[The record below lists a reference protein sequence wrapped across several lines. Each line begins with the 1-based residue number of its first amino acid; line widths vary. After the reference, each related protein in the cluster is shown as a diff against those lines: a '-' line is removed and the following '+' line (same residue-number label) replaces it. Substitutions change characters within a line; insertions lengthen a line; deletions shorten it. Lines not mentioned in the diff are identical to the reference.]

1 VTADPGALKGQRVV
15 VTGASGLMGFPI
27 AMELASDNDVTA
39 VARFSD
45 NNRDADALEVAGA
58 GVIRFDLA
66 DPDLSPLPDEA
77 DVVFHFGAMTAFPAS
92 ATERALQME
101 VNARATGRLALR
113 YRKCQAFVH
122 ASASIYQFQGE
133 RRLRE
138 EDPPGLINGIN
149 NYCASK
155 IAAEQL
161 LQFLSREHSIPTVM
175 LRISSCYGPRGGSI
189 PGRVFRVLAGEPVL
203 IYAGIP
209 NRYCPM
215 YETDYVEKAI
225 AAVSIASVPPEII
238 NFAGSETCT
247 IEEYCAIAAELS
259 GQEAILQG
267 SPDAIYPI
275 WPDTSKMERLLGRT
289 KVSPREG
296 IRRVIES
303 DPGTFSVRYAAWREP
318 TETY

>member
-1 VTADPGALKGQRVV
+1 
-15 VTGASGLMGFPI
+15 MGFPI
-27 AMELASDNDVTA
+27 AMELALHNDVTA
-39 VARFSD
+39 VARFAGND
-45 NNRDADALEVAGA
+45 RDAERLEKAGA
-58 GVIRFDLA
+58 RVVRFDLA
-66 DPDLSPLPDEA
+66 DPDLSPLPAEA
-77 DVVFHFGAMTAFPAS
+77 DIVFHFGATTAFPKS
-92 ATERALQME
+92 AAERELQME
-101 VNARATGRLALR
+101 VNARATGRMALR
-113 YRKCQAFVH
+113 YRNCQAFVH

-138 EDPPGLINGIN
+138 EDPPGLINGIE

-161 LQFLSREHSIPTVM
+161 LHFLSQEHRIPIVM

-189 PGRVFRVLAGEPVL
+189 PGRIFRVLAGEPVL

-225 AAVSIASVPPEII
+225 AAASIAAVPPEII

-259 GQEAILQG
+259 GQELTLQE

-275 WPDTSKMERLLGRT
+275 WPDTSRMERLLGRT

-303 DPGTFSVRYAAWREP
+303 DPEAFSVRYAAWREP

>member
-1 VTADPGALKGQRVV
+1 MAADPGGLRGQRVV

-27 AMELASDNDVTA
+27 AMELAPHNDLTA
-39 VARFSD
+39 VARFSGND
-45 NNRDADALEVAGA
+45 RDAEALELAGA
-58 GVIRFDLA
+58 RVVRFDLA
-66 DPDLSPLPDEA
+66 HPDLSPLPDEA
-77 DVVFHFGAMTAFPAS
+77 DVVFHFGAITAFPAT
-92 ATERALQME
+92 AAEREAQME
-101 VNARATGRLALR
+101 VNARATGRVALR
-113 YRKCQAFVH
+113 YRKCRAFVH
-122 ASASIYQFQGE
+122 ASASTYRFQGE

-138 EDPPGLINGIN
+138 EDPPGLINGID

-161 LQFLSREHSIPTVM
+161 LHFLSREHHIPIVM

-189 PGRVFRVLAGEPVL
+189 PGRIFRVLAGEPVV

-215 YETDYVEKAI
+215 YETDYVDKAI
-225 AAVSIASVPPEII
+225 AAASIASVPPEVI

-247 IEEYCAIAAELS
+247 IEDYCAIAGDLS
-259 GQEAILQG
+259 GQEPILQE

-303 DPGTFSVRYAAWREP
+303 DPGAFSVRYAAWREP
-318 TETY
+318 TESY